1 MNHRLCKLR
10 RHYYKC
16 VPLCGVST
24 KNTYKIGADTSVI
37 AVASVFD
44 GIAMIGKA
52 TRQDGEYP
60 DEAVGGAGFL
70 VEVYHNG
77 DEEKKIMPN

>member
-1 MNHRLCKLR
+1 MQITPTLLQVRPT
-10 RHYYKC
+10 
-16 VPLCGVST
+16 VGVST

-44 GIAMIGKA
+44 GVAMIGKA

-60 DEAVGGAGFL
+60 DGAVGGAGFP